1 MTLAEFCN
9 ARELRAVGI
18 SLDVD
23 WAPAFVV
30 EDILRRLRSHG
41 LAATVFATHPLES
54 LVPSA
59 RLEVGLHPNFAPKS
73 SHGDSPEAVMSRLR
87 SWFPTATGVRTHML
101 IQSSPLLARF
111 RGFGVEYDSSLLL
124 NDVPYV
130 QPFDTPFGLVRVPYV
145 WADASHLAGGRPCEL
160 AAIDLAS
167 PGLKVLNF
175 HPILVYLDAESP
187 ARYAEAKAACPDL
200 ASATREHLEP
210 FIGPGGGIGTLFDA
224 LCRRLAERQIATYR
238 LTDLVWAVRRARSE
252 GATSWAPLSFSR
264 EGPRSG

>member
-9 ARELRAVGI
+9 ARELRTVGI
-18 SLDVD
+18 SLDID

-30 EDILRRLRSHG
+30 EDVLRRLRFHG
-41 LAATVFATHPLES
+41 LTATVFATHPIES
-54 LVPSA
+54 LVASA
-59 RLEVGLHPNFAPKS
+59 GLEIGLHPNFAPNS

-87 SWFPTATGVRTHML
+87 GWFPDATGVRTHML

-111 RGFGVEYDSSLLL
+111 RGFAVEYDSSLLL

-160 AAIDLAS
+160 AEIGLAS

-175 HPILVYLDAESP
+175 HPMLVYLDAESP

-200 ASATREHLEP
+200 SGATREQLAP
-210 FIGPGGGIGTLFDA
+210 FVGPGGGIGTLFDA
-224 LCRRLAERQIATYR
+224 LCRHLAERQIATYR
-238 LTDLVWAVRRARSE
+238 LMDLVRAVREARSE
-252 GATSWAPLSFSR
+252 KSTSWAPFTF
-264 EGPRSG
+264 PRLGTRAG